1 MSQKKGKA
9 DKKPCNDDG
18 AALILDYLRK
28 QNRPYSAIDISSNLH
43 NKVTKAYA
51 AKALRELH
59 QNKEVEGRVAGK
71 QTVYHALQD
80 SSDEA
85 TTGVI
90 ANLDEEIKQLEENL
104 TTLKNNEKNA
114 RAELVTIRS
123 KPLLSE
129 LRQDIDRL
137 EKEKD
142 SMLAR
147 LDEFHGRDS
156 SVQVSPKE
164 QAEVEREWKRWQ
176 KQVIVRR
183 RICRDMW
190 MKCSEVV
197 SEGMTREELWE
208 SLGLEGDCKW

>member
-1 MSQKKGKA
+1 MDPMGFGRKA
-9 DKKPCNDDG
+9 K
-18 AALILDYLRK
+18 
-28 QNRPYSAIDISSNLH
+28 AIDISSNLH
-43 NKVTKAYA
+43 NKVTKTYA

-71 QTVYHALQD
+71 QTVYHVPQD

-90 ANLDEEIKQLEENL
+90 ANLDEEIKQLEEKL
-104 TTLKNNEKNA
+104 ATLKTDEKNA
-114 RAELVTIRS
+114 RAELATLRS

-137 EKEKD
+137 ETEKE

-156 SVQVSPKE
+156 SVQVSPE
-164 QAEVEREWKRWQ
+164 ERAEVEREWKRWQ
-176 KQVIVRR
+176 RQVNVRR

-197 SEGMTREELWE
+197 PEGMTREELWE
-208 SLGLEGDCKW
+208 SLGLEGDCK